1 MYLSRNFVILFK
13 ELHGMQKEKKINKT
27 REHPSAVFF
36 CFCLFLFFLFCK
48 LLLSSLFFDWIYF
61 SYLMYD
67 VSRRKRKELL
77 IFEVQSWSFNL
88 LTRTGWSF
96 LSECQ
101 DEQSCLQSPFLTS
114 VMEGFL
120 AWSFYTAAVF
130 TI

>member
-1 MYLSRNFVILFK
+1 MACK
-13 ELHGMQKEKKINKT
+13 KKKKINKT

-36 CFCLFLFFLFCK
+36 CFCLFLVFCFANYFCPVC
-48 LLLSSLFFDWIYF
+48 SLIESISPIWCMMSAEGREKNC
-61 SYLMYD
+61 SYLKYK
-67 VSRRKRKELL
+67 VEAL
-77 IFEVQSWSFNL
+77 IFSLELVGHSYL
-88 LTRTGWSF
+88 ER
-96 LSECQ
+96 Q